1 MGITNIGYLIIPY
14 RLIAQHPLLKCDTA
28 KSKNIFVYVPKK
40 MYFCKH

>member
-1 MGITNIGYLIIPY
+1 MGYLIIPY
-14 RLIAQHPLLKCDTA
+14 RLIALYPRPKCDIT